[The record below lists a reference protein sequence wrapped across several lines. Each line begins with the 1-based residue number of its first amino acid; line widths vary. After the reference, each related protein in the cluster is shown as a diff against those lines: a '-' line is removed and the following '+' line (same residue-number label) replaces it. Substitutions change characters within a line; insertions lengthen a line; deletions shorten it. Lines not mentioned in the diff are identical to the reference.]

1 MYKSIFIS
9 LLLIITSTVFAQEKK
24 NITASRINTPP
35 KIDGILND
43 KIWESV
49 AIATDFNMFEPG
61 NEGIINDNYQT
72 EVKIAYDDK
81 AVYIAAAMFDPNPDQ
96 IQSQLSQRDDVF
108 VQADLFYVALNTFND
123 GINET
128 RFYVTSAGSIGDS
141 KSSQNGNDFNYNVV
155 FNCKIFKDENGKF
168 DVSDAGTMINFL
180 KSLNA

>member
-72 EVKIAYDDK
+72 EVKIAYDDN
-81 AVYIAAAMFDPNPDQ
+81 AVYIAAAMFDPNPDE
-96 IQSQLSQRDDVF
+96 IQSQLS
-108 VQADLFYVALNTFND
+108 
-123 GINET
+123 
-128 RFYVTSAGSIGDS
+128 
-141 KSSQNGNDFNYNVV
+141 
-155 FNCKIFKDENGKF
+155 
-168 DVSDAGTMINFL
+168 
-180 KSLNA
+180 